1 MYQACLYSSNAV
13 RGGYWTPLA
22 SGATRD
28 SCLRQL
34 SIFLAKQPLHHWGIR
49 KESLIKLRTPQDGFT
64 ETISIE
70 PKETA

>member
-1 MYQACLYSSNAV
+1 
-13 RGGYWTPLA
+13 
-22 SGATRD
+22 
-28 SCLRQL
+28 LRRL

-64 ETISIE
+64 ETISIQ